1 MEFAIAK
8 KNTSKHDYYI
18 RAHYN
23 VIKRK
28 WFAKYGK
35 EEHPIAR
42 ESLEISGMKILYS
55 LPENTEH
62 TPWTK
67 REITRIID
75 PFVVSKYWSNL
86 CEGIAI
92 IGKPNRKEGT
102 FIVTS
107 ILHDN
112 IKNSDEETES

>member
-1 MEFAIAK
+1 MEFAVVK
-8 KNTSKHDYYI
+8 KDASKHDYYI

-23 VIKRK
+23 AVKRK

-42 ESLEISGMKILYS
+42 ESLEISGVKILYS
-55 LPENTEH
+55 LPENKEH
-62 TPWTK
+62 EAWTK
-67 REITRIID
+67 REITKIID
-75 PFVVSKYWSNL
+75 PFEVSRWWSNL

-92 IGKPNRKEGT
+92 TGKPNKKEGT
-102 FIVTS
+102 FIITN

-112 IKNSDEETES
+112 IKRNEETES